1 MALHKIKVSI
11 LYYIRHL
18 IFRVST
24 MLDILTSMQLTESTF
39 PFSDLTSALFESV
52 GFIKIAI
59 FVWRADVPATEKL
72 RMLGFEGR
80 V

>member
-1 MALHKIKVSI
+1 
-11 LYYIRHL
+11 
-18 IFRVST
+18 

-59 FVWRADVPATEKL
+59 FV
-72 RMLGFEGR
+72 
-80 V
+80 